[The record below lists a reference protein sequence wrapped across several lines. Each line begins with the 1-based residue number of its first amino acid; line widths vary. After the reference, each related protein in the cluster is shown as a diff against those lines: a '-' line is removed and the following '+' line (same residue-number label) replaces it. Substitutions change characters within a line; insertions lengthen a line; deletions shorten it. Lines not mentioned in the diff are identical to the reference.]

1 MGLTK
6 GDRIGDVT
14 TIEVTVTRGSTVLVK
29 CHQSNSSQ
37 NCSMDC
43 FDFNLQVG
51 TLDVLVGL
59 SDELGK
65 VDTYCER

>member
-1 MGLTK
+1 M
-6 GDRIGDVT
+6 
-14 TIEVTVTRGSTVLVK
+14 TVTEVPLFVK
-29 CHQSNSSQ
+29 RHQNNSSQ
-37 NCSMDC
+37 SCSMDC